1 MLNMHQLLKTMIEN
15 GASDL
20 HISTGSA
27 PQIRVDG
34 QMVVL
39 KKIIGNYARRF
50 SDRSETFGGLSIT
63 IKAVNET
70 EAGAVY
76 EICAT
81 LMDGEKQKDADCK
94 ETNIFIAVD
103 SVLKKIEN
111 D

>member
-1 MLNMHQLLKTMIEN
+1 MQNETIELGGN
-15 GASDL
+15 IKLTGFSDM
-20 HISTGSA
+20 
-27 PQIRVDG
+27 DKG